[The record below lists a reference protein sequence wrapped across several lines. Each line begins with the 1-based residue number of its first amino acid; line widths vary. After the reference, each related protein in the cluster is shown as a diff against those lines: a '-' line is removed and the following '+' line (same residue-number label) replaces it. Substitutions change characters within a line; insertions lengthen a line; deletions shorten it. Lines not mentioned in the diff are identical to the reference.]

1 MEAGVWVIYE
11 EQGIRHG
18 PERGMCTVMNT
29 LGNRRLGGGGGA
41 SGVRKIHQMSPM
53 NHHLVNR
60 YAITIGTNCFDV
72 FLWCHT

>member
-29 LGNRRLGGGGGA
+29 LGNRRLGGGE
-41 SGVRKIHQMSPM
+41 
-53 NHHLVNR
+53 LVVSER
-60 YAITIGTNCFDV
+60 STRCPQ
-72 FLWCHT
+72 